1 MSHGNHDQF
10 RLGFLTAVEDAER
23 GFVGGLLITNRFGR
37 PLEFQCTAPVKPN
50 RTQQILYGPT
60 LKPYVLC
67 ELIGRTLLEKV
78 GVKPHLVLVE
88 TLDLLDLRSVT
99 ATPVASLMSTSNSTT
114 TPNSASEVRNN
125 EKDGKSKETLPNSLK
140 LGNETVA
147 FDSTHHEDRTELEK
161 FAKLVPGDADLREPF
176 DRVREALVET
186 IRLSMARPA

>member
-23 GFVGGLLITNRFGR
+23 GYVGGLLITNRFGR

-60 LKPYVLC
+60 LKPYVLG

-88 TLDLLDLRSVT
+88 SLDLLDLRSAT
-99 ATPVASLMSTSNSTT
+99 STPVASLVSINQSSKSSVL
-114 TPNSASEVRNN
+114 PSSEKKPIGQI
-125 EKDGKSKETLPNSLK
+125 EKDLK
-140 LGNETVA
+140 NPQAV
-147 FDSTHHEDRTELEK
+147 
-161 FAKLVPGDADLREPF
+161 DLRKKRQKSGISLYF
-176 DRVREALVET
+176 L
-186 IRLSMARPA
+186 IS

>member
-60 LKPYVLC
+60 LKPYVLT

-88 TLDLLDLRSVT
+88 SLDLLDLCSVT
-99 ATPVASLMSTSNSTT
+99 ATPVASLYQKDAAKSNQRQDGETGENLSNSM
-114 TPNSASEVRNN
+114 R
-125 EKDGKSKETLPNSLK
+125 
-140 LGNETVA
+140 LGNEMIA
-147 FDSTHHEDRTELEK
+147 FDSSHNQDRTELEK
-161 FAKLVPGDADLREPF
+161 FAKLVPAEADLREPF
-176 DRVREALVET
+176 ERVREALVET

>member
-1 MSHGNHDQF
+1 MSQGNHDQF

-60 LKPYVLC
+60 LKPYVLG

-88 TLDLLDLRSVT
+88 SADLLDLRNATST
-99 ATPVASLMSTSNSTT
+99 AVAALAPLPT
-114 TPNSASEVRNN
+114 
-125 EKDGKSKETLPNSLK
+125 GKSPKADNRQLEKSSPNVIPF
-140 LGNETVA
+140 GGEEIE
-147 FDSTHHEDRTELEK
+147 FHHSHGEDRNEIEK
-161 FAKLVPGDADLREPF
+161 LAKLVPIDADLREPF
-176 DRVREALVET
+176 ERIREALVET

>member
-60 LKPYVLC
+60 LKPYVLG

-78 GVKPHLVLVE
+78 GVKPHIVLVE
-88 TLDLLDLRSVT
+88 SADLLELRS
-99 ATPVASLMSTSNSTT
+99 AISTPVACLSSLPVPSIRPKLPDSQNQNLDQSSSNSLRLG
-114 TPNSASEVRNN
+114 SELVRFH
-125 EKDGKSKETLPNSLK
+125 KSHE
-140 LGNETVA
+140 
-147 FDSTHHEDRTELEK
+147 EDRAEIEK
-161 FAKLVPGDADLREPF
+161 FAKVVPGDAELREPF
-176 DRVREALVET
+176 ERVREALAET

>member
-1 MSHGNHDQF
+1 MSQGNHDQF

-23 GFVGGLLITNRFGR
+23 GYVGGLLITNRFGR

-60 LKPYVLC
+60 LKPYVLG

-88 TLDLLDLRSVT
+88 SPDLLDLRGATS
-99 ATPVASLMSTSNSTT
+99 TPVASLMPAPEKTGSRRGKDAEHQNGQ
-114 TPNSASEVRNN
+114 SE
-125 EKDGKSKETLPNSLK
+125 STLPNSLR
-140 LGNETVA
+140 LGNEAVV
-147 FDSTHHEDRTELEK
+147 FHSSHSEDRTEIEK
-161 FAKLVPGDADLREPF
+161 FSKLVPSDADLREPF
-176 DRVREALVET
+176 ERVREALDET